1 MRPAWNIAAWNIA
14 AWNAWRLAA
23 GLPLALALLAAG
35 SGVAMAQQQRP
46 LAGVSHQ
53 SLDQNQPVTFLADRV
68 EYDQQHALVIATG
81 HVEAW
86 QNGHVLRADRIVFDR
101 NTDVAAA
108 YGNVQLLE
116 PDGEVMF
123 SDYAELAGGMRDG
136 VLRGMSAILA
146 ENGRLVANGARRID
160 GKINELS
167 KLVYSTCNLCADD
180 PTSPPLWQLRALSAV
195 QDVENKR
202 IEYQDAVMEIYGIPV
217 AYFPY
222 FWHPDPSVKRQSGM
236 LIPSIGNS
244 SHLGAFVA
252 VPYYWV
258 IDGQSDVTVTPMITS
273 KAGPQVDVDYRYR
286 FNTGSILFNGSLGE
300 LGGKPEGTVDL
311 KGRFDYDD
319 TWRYG
324 FDINRASSADYVRDF
339 QLGHYL
345 DNPSTI
351 LTSQAF
357 IEGFGEGS
365 YTRLE
370 TKFYQSIT
378 DATTDTQLPVVA
390 PRYVFSYFGRPDSLG
405 GRLSLDAGA
414 FNVMR
419 NDGTNTRRANLTA
432 NWERPFT
439 GPLGDLWKIT
449 LHGDSAAYDAS
460 HMYAQPNFSPRSTID
475 TARALPQMSVDTR
488 WPLMRDSGAWGSQLI
503 EPITQLIVAPRVGNS
518 QLTQI
523 PNEDSLDFEFTDANL
538 FGFNRFSGIDRLEG
552 GARANVALHGAW
564 YLNGTTF
571 DALIGQA
578 YQAARDDSMPV
589 GSGLRD
595 TVSDVVAHASFA
607 PTKWLDLTYRTR
619 LDKNSGATRLADVTA
634 SAGVDRLR
642 LTAGYIYTTDNPY
655 NMFAQAPPLPATS
668 SYYVPRNEITLGAS
682 SKYDRYSVGGYV
694 RQDLQ
699 TGQLVTVGANA
710 AYEDECFILQMLF
723 YRRYTSFNGDSGSS
737 TVLFQVTFKS
747 IGQFG
752 FHAM

>member
-14 AWNAWRLAA
+14 ARKIWRLAA
-23 GLPLALALLAAG
+23 GLALVLTVLTAGPGAA
-35 SGVAMAQQQRP
+35 VAQRP
-46 LAGVSHQ
+46 LAGISHQ
-53 SLDQNQPVTFLADRV
+53 PLEQNQPVTFLADRV

-108 YGNVQLLE
+108 TGNVQLLE

-123 SDYAELAGGMRDG
+123 SDYAELAGRMRDG

-146 ENGRLVANGARRID
+146 ENGRLVANGARRTD

-167 KLVYSTCNLCADD
+167 KLVYSTCNLCAED
-180 PTSPPLWQLRALSAV
+180 PTRPPLWQLRALSAV
-195 QDVENKR
+195 HDVENKR
-202 IEYQDAVMEIYGIPV
+202 IEYQDALMEIYGIPV

-236 LIPSIGNS
+236 LIPSAGMS

-252 VPYYWV
+252 MPYYWV
-258 IDGQSDVTVTPMITS
+258 IDDQSDMTVTPMLTS
-273 KAGPQVDVDYRYR
+273 KEGPQIDLDYRYR
-286 FNTGSILFNGSLGE
+286 FNAGSLLFNGSFGE
-300 LGGKPEGTVDL
+300 LNGKPAGTVDL
-311 KGRFDYDD
+311 KGRFAYDD

-324 FDINRASSADYVRDF
+324 FDFSRASSGDYVRDF
-339 QLGHYL
+339 QLGRYL
-345 DNPSTI
+345 DGGSTV

-357 IEGFGEGS
+357 VEGFGEGS

-370 TKFYQSIT
+370 TKFYQSINT
-378 DATTDTQLPVVA
+378 ATPDSTLPVVA
-390 PRYVFSYFGRPDSLG
+390 PHYVFSYFGQPDQLG

-419 NDGTNTRRANLTA
+419 TDGTNTRRANLTL

-439 GPLGDLWKIT
+439 GQLGELWKIT

-460 HMYAQPNFSPRSTID
+460 HMYAQPNFSPVNKID
-475 TARALPQMSVDTR
+475 TARAQPQIAVDMR
-488 WPLMRDSGAWGSQLI
+488 WPFIRDSGVWGSQLI
-503 EPITQLIVAPRVGNS
+503 EPITQVILAPQVGNS
-518 QLTQI
+518 QLTRI
-523 PNEDSLDFEFTDANL
+523 PNEDSLDLEFSDANL
-538 FGFNRFSGIDRLEG
+538 FGFNRFSGIDRMEG
-552 GARANVALHGAW
+552 GARANAALHGAW

-578 YQAARDDSMPV
+578 YRAARDDSMPV

-595 TVSDVVAHASFA
+595 TVSDVVGRASFT
-607 PTKWLDLTYRTR
+607 PNKWLDLTYRTR
-619 LDKNSGATRLADVTA
+619 IDKDSGAIRMADTLASVGA
-634 SAGVDRLR
+634 EQLR
-642 LTAGYIYTTDNPY
+642 LTAGYIYTTYNPY
-655 NMFAQAPPLPATS
+655 NMFSQTPPLPANST
-668 SYYVPRNEITLGAS
+668 YYVPRDEITLGAS
-682 SKYDRYSVGGYV
+682 SKFDQYKVSGYV
-694 RQDLQ
+694 RQDLT
-699 TGQLVTVGANA
+699 TGRLVTVGANA

-737 TVLFQVTFKS
+737 TIMLQVTFKS

-752 FHAM
+752 YRAM